1 MLSYDPLKIRAFLR
15 FLVDLEF
22 FDAEH
27 MVFADPSLMAK
38 WLRSQ
43 GLGSFSYQKTRSI
56 YPPLAQ
62 ELQHEA
68 FVSIAE
74 SLSIQQQI
82 QNIALQLEREKIE
95 AVIFK
100 GAAFAHTLYAE
111 PSSRVMS
118 DIDLWV
124 RADDISHIQ
133 NVLCDGLDYTIYDKD
148 NRPLELQALAK
159 GEIVFA
165 HQTASMVPVDVH
177 WSPFPGWW
185 LRYAASLDEE
195 IIWQRKRPFIDNKT
209 IFCLS
214 PIDTILQ
221 LATHVAVN
229 HQFSQSV
236 IRALLEIV
244 MVINRSQV
252 SVNQLVESAQKFRL
266 NTVLWCVLYLTD
278 QLVGL
283 EDEYRAHLQVIA
295 PSRFYRKALIKF
307 LDIDTVLVSHD
318 LQRGKERFLLLL
330 LLTDRH
336 TDRLA
341 LIRHALFPTKK
352 WLQARYGRPVGVVY
366 HLKHLLRTG
375 DL

>member
-15 FLVDLEF
+15 FLVDLES
-22 FDAEH
+22 FDADH
-27 MVFADPSLMAK
+27 MLFANPPMMAK
-38 WLRSQ
+38 WLRQ
-43 GLGSFSYQKTRSI
+43 HGLGSFSYQKIRSL

-82 QNIALQLEREKIE
+82 QDIALQLEREKIE

-124 RADDISHIQ
+124 RADDIPRIQ
-133 NVLCDGLDYTIYDKD
+133 NVLCDGLNYTIYDKD

-165 HQTASMVPVDVH
+165 PKTASMVPVDVH

-185 LRYAASLDEE
+185 LRYAASLDEDA
-195 IIWQRKRPFIDNKT
+195 IWQRKRPFPDNKT
-209 IFCLS
+209 IFALS
-214 PIDTILQ
+214 PIDTVLQ

-229 HQFSQSV
+229 HQFSQAV

-244 MVINRSQV
+244 MVINHSQV

-266 NTVLWCVLYLTD
+266 QTVLWSVLYLAD

-283 EDEYRAHLQVIA
+283 DSKYQAHLQAIA
-295 PSRFYRKALIKF
+295 PPRFYRKALIKF
-307 LDIDTVLVSHD
+307 LTIDSVLVSDD

-341 LIRHALFPTKK
+341 LIRHALFPTKP
-352 WLQARYGRPVGVVY
+352 WLQARYGRSVGVVY

-375 DL
+375 NL